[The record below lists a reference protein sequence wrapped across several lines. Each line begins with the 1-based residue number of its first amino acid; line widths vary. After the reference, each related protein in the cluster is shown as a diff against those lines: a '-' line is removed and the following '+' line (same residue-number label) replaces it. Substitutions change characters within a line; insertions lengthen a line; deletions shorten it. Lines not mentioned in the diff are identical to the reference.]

1 MAEQKRYRGG
11 CHCGAVRYEMTA
23 SFDTVLSCNCSI
35 CRKRGALWTYIS
47 PADFDLLS
55 GEDELVDYQF
65 NQRVIHHLSAG
76 SAVSAPS
83 PRDEARMDRR
93 ALGSMSAASRMW
105 MLSHC
110 PSHFMTAGAYDRD

>member
-11 CHCGAVRYEMTA
+11 CHCGAVRYETTA

-65 NQRVIHHLSAG
+65 NQRLIHHVFCRICGVG
-76 SAVSAPS
+76 SFSTG
-83 PRDEARMDRR
+83 RGED
-93 ALGSMSAASRMW
+93 GSEGIGINIRCLEDVDVES
-105 MLSHC
+105 L
-110 PSHFMTAGAYDRD
+110 PVTFYDGRSL

>member
-65 NQRVIHHLSAG
+65 NQRVIHHLFCRICGVG
-76 SAVSAPS
+76 SFGINVRCLEDVDVESLPVT
-83 PRDEARMDRR
+83 
-93 ALGSMSAASRMW
+93 
-105 MLSHC
+105 
-110 PSHFMTAGAYDRD
+110 FYDGRSL